1 MQKDLVICQIPFT
14 ETSFPLMAGAVLK
27 GIADKAGWTSQVY
40 DFNQIY
46 YKKIKSHELGGR
58 ITDFLLH
65 ETHDPK
71 ILEFVKNMFREMAEQ
86 ILLHD
91 PKLVAISLF
100 SYCSRTS
107 AIYLS
112 LTLKQIN
119 PNIKIIAGGSGLY
132 DGVMMNAG
140 FPDQM
145 RLMKLFDHYIIG
157 DADLSFFEFLQNNK
171 TYNGINSSNWSQIQN
186 NELNVL
192 PYPNYEDHDWQNY
205 DLKAI
210 PITGS
215 RGCVRKCTFCNDILH
230 WKKYSYRTAE
240 SIFQEMIDQSNK
252 YKIYHFQFSDALI
265 NGNVKEFRSLCKKL
279 AQHNETSSQ
288 PLSWNSQFI
297 FRPKQQF
304 NEEDWDNLKLSGAK
318 SLAIGVESLDENIR
332 HDMGKKFDQS
342 DLEYNLEQCQRLG
355 LEATCNIIVGY
366 PLEDQQSI
374 EKSKKWLNEN
384 KKFNDCMILNFGGT
398 MAVFPDTELWNNA
411 SKYNIVIE
419 NTTGGQKWHNHIS
432 DARQRKKW
440 WKELVTCARQNGFR
454 VQCSF
459 ENSIILE
466 GLDLDATL

>member
-46 YKKIKSHELGGR
+46 YKKIKNHEHGAR

-65 ETHDPK
+65 ETHDLK
-71 ILEFVKNMFREMAEQ
+71 ILEFVKAMFKEIAEQ
-86 ILLHD
+86 ILSHD
-91 PKLVAISLF
+91 PKLVAMSLF

-112 LTLKQIN
+112 LTLKQLN
-119 PNIKIIAGGSGLY
+119 PKIKIIAGGSGLY
-132 DGVMMNAG
+132 DGVMMNTE
-140 FPDQM
+140 FSDHM

-171 TYNGINSSNWSQIQN
+171 TYNGINSSNWSQIPN
-186 NELNVL
+186 SELDIL
-192 PYPNYEDHDWQNY
+192 PYPNYDDHDWKNY

-230 WKKYSYRTAE
+230 WKKYSFRSAD
-240 SIFQEMIDQSNK
+240 SIFNEMIDQSKK
-252 YKIYHFQFSDALI
+252 YNLYHFQFSDALI
-265 NGNVKEFRSLCKKL
+265 NGNVKEFKNLCKKL
-279 AQHNETSSQ
+279 AQHNESSNK

-297 FRPKQQF
+297 FRPKHQF
-304 NEEDWDNLKLSGAK
+304 SEEDWNSLKQSGVISLS
-318 SLAIGVESLDENIR
+318 IGVESLDENIR
-332 HDMGKKFDQS
+332 YDMGKKFDQS

-355 LEATCNIIVGY
+355 IEATCNIIVGY
-366 PLEDQQSI
+366 PLEEQQSI
-374 EKSKKWLNEN
+374 NKSKKWLESNRQ
-384 KKFNDCMILNFGGT
+384 FNDCMVLNFGGT
-398 MAVFPDTELWNNA
+398 MAIFPDTELWNNA
-411 SKYNIVIE
+411 SKYNITID
-419 NTTGGQKWHNHIS
+419 GPPWQQWHNHVS
-432 DARQRKKW
+432 NPTVRKKW
-440 WKELVTCARQNGFR
+440 WKELVECAQLNGFK
-454 VQCSF
+454 VEYSF

-466 GLDLDATL
+466 GLDLNAEI